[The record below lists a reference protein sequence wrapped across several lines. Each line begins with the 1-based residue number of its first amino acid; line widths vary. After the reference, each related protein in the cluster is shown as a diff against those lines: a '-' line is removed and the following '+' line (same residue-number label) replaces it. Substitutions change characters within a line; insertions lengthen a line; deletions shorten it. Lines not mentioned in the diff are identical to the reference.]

1 MCFAIEWFWVGI
13 EGDKA
18 KVNSFY
24 KKYSKLN
31 CVCVVPQ
38 YSFESFH

>member
-18 KVNSFY
+18 KVNSFITKNIY
-24 KKYSKLN
+24 IRRQI
-31 CVCVVPQ
+31 VCLL
-38 YSFESFH
+38 SRNIR